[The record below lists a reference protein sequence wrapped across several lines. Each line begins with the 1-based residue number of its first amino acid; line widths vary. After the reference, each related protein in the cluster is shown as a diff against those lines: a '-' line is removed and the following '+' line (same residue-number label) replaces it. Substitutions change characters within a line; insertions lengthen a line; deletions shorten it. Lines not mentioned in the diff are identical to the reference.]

1 VWPGDG
7 RKLTMDARLYEEH
20 ALLERDHW
28 WFVGRRDIL
37 RTVLARHLPPRES
50 RRILDVGCGTGGMLP
65 MLADFGTVEGLEGEP
80 AAVQHC
86 HTAYSSFPVR
96 LGSIPADVPAD
107 GAFDVA
113 SAFDVIEHLDDDVSA
128 LSAMRSAVRPGGT
141 IVVTVPALQW
151 LWSDHDR
158 VNGHRR
164 RYSRSTLVAALRS
177 AKLQVVH
184 LSYFN
189 TLLLPIVAASR
200 LIERLRRAQAE
211 PQSDFSMPRH
221 SVNRALTRTFRL
233 ERSVAARAGW
243 PIGVSLVAIA
253 GRADDERED
262 VR

>member
-1 VWPGDG
+1 
-7 RKLTMDARLYEEH
+7 MDARLYEEH

-37 RTVLARHLPPRES
+37 RTVLARHLPPRAS

-65 MLADFGTVEGLEGEP
+65 MLAEFGTVEGLEGEP
-80 AAVQHC
+80 TAVEHC
-86 HTAYSSFPVR
+86 QSAYPSFSVR
-96 LGSIPADVPAD
+96 LGDVPADVPTD
-107 GAFDVA
+107 GTVDVA
-113 SAFDVIEHLDDDVSA
+113 TAFDVIEHLEDDVGA
-128 LSAMRSAVRPGGT
+128 LSAMRSAVRRGGT
-141 IVVTVPALQW
+141 VVVTVPALQW

-158 VNGHRR
+158 ANGHWR
-164 RYSRSTLVAALRS
+164 RYSRSDLETAIRS
-177 AKLQVVH
+177 AELELVH

-200 LIERLRRAQAE
+200 LIERLRGAQAAPE
-211 PQSDFSMPRH
+211 SDFSMPRR

-243 PIGVSLVAIA
+243 PIGVSLVAVA
-253 GRADDERED
+253 VRADDEREP